1 MDVLFNA
8 IKDFGF
14 PVVVC
19 IYLLYTLNY
28 HLEEIK
34 KTLVGKM
41 DDIIANQLKIL
52 TEVSAIRTSQVDNLE
67 SGRGRASK

>member
-1 MDVLFNA
+1 MDTFTA

-28 HLEEIK
+28 RLETVRKAITDK
-34 KTLVGKM
+34 Q
-41 DDIIANQLKIL
+41 DDIIANQLKIIGD
-52 TEVSAIRTSQVDNLE
+52 VAAIRASQE
-67 SGRGRASK
+67 TTEGAKGKSR